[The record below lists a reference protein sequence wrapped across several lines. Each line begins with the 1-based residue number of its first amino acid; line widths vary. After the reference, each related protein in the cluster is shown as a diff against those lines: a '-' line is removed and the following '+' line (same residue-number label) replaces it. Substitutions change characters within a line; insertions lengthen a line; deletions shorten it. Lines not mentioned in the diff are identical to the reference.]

1 MVSFVQKD
9 RLTFFIKNAFIPIY
23 PVSTI
28 YSSQIDNDIIL
39 KKINV
44 NRRKCILAF
53 QNLNVL

>member
-28 YSSQIDNDIIL
+28 YSSQIDNDIIS
-39 KKINV
+39 KKNFVEQIDV
-44 NRRKCILAF
+44 NIF
-53 QNLNVL
+53 

>member
-28 YSSQIDNDIIL
+28 YFSQIDNDIIL
-39 KKINV
+39 KKI
-44 NRRKCILAF
+44 L
-53 QNLNVL
+53 LNKLT